1 MNPAYR
7 PMLAT
12 LVDEPFDDKKWVFET
27 KWDGFRLV
35 TEKRG
40 NIVRLWSRNGIDVTS
55 RYAVLLP
62 ALQKIEGSCVID
74 GEICALDAQG
84 RSRFQLLQ
92 NALNKKA
99 KLLYVV
105 FDALFVGDNDI
116 RQKPLLERKELLKAL
131 LPREPLLRYSQHVA
145 EFGKREF
152 AKAQRAHEEGVIAK
166 RAAGL
171 YYSGKRTREWLK
183 FKAVHEQEVVI
194 VGYTEPRRS
203 RKYFG
208 SLVLAVRDKGW
219 LPPYHRE
226 AGRYCGTLSRN
237 GIDVTS
243 RYAVL
248 LPALQKV
255 EGSYVIDGEIC
266 ALDAQGRSRFQLL
279 QNTLNK
285 KAKLLYVVFDVP
297 FSGDKDIREKPL
309 LERKRTFESSVAAR
323 IRCCAS
329 ANTSPSLVHGI
340 RQGAASA
347 RGGPDRQARCG
358 TLLLGQAHARM
369 AQVQGGA

>member
-12 LVDEPFDDKKWVFET
+12 LVNEPFDDKEWVFET
-27 KWDGFRLV
+27 KWDGFRLI

-40 NIVRLWSRNGIDVTS
+40 KTVRLWSRNGIDVTS

-62 ALQKIEGSCVID
+62 ALQKIEGSCVVD
-74 GEICALDAQG
+74 GEICALDAHG

-105 FDALFVGDNDI
+105 FDVLFVEGKDI
-116 RQKPLLERKELLKAL
+116 RDRPLLERKETPRTL
-131 LPREPLLRYSQHVA
+131 LPRQPLLRYSEHVV

-208 SLVLAVRDKGW
+208 SLALAVRDKVKKRWVYAGHVGTGFDHAALKSIYEKMQPLRTDKKPFDQKLKDENATTW
-219 LPPYHRE
+219 LIPKLVGEVKFTEWTSE
-226 AGRYCGTLSRN
+226 AEMRHPVFLGLRT
-237 GIDVTS
+237 D
-243 RYAVL
+243 
-248 LPALQKV
+248 KK
-255 EGSYVIDGEIC
+255 
-266 ALDAQGRSRFQLL
+266 ALD
-279 QNTLNK
+279 
-285 KAKLLYVVFDVP
+285 VV
-297 FSGDKDIREKPL
+297 RE
-309 LERKRTFESSVAAR
+309 
-323 IRCCAS
+323 
-329 ANTSPSLVHGI
+329 
-340 RQGAASA
+340 
-347 RGGPDRQARCG
+347 QA
-358 TLLLGQAHARM
+358 
-369 AQVQGGA
+369 